1 MQWLEGLHSPS
12 TKRGNKECLEMRRR
26 TTLAIIIIAVM
37 AVSASAV
44 FSHPGWRGG
53 QKQLG
58 YRHQVWDKDKLVT
71 LEGEITDAERPVITI
86 EAYGKEYILH
96 AGPRWFWQEK
106 EYNLKSGQAVKV
118 TGMVAEVDGKL
129 NLYPSVIETEGK
141 SIVLAHE
148 NGIPAWAGRGQRF
161 GRGQD
166 RFDNKPGYGWRAHGR
181 MHGRAGR
188 GGYRHGC
195 DW

>member
-1 MQWLEGLHSPS
+1 MR
-12 TKRGNKECLEMRRR
+12 KRTM
-26 TTLAIIIIAVM
+26 LAIIIIAAI

-53 QKQLG
+53 QRQLG

-86 EAYGKEYILH
+86 EADGKEYIFH

-106 EYNLKSGQAVKV
+106 EYNLKSGQAAKV

-141 SIVLAHE
+141 SIVLADE

-166 RFDNKPGYGWRAHGR
+166 RCDNAPGYGWRGHGR

-195 DW
+195 GW

>member
-1 MQWLEGLHSPS
+1 MR
-12 TKRGNKECLEMRRR
+12 KRTM
-26 TTLAIIIIAVM
+26 LAVIIVAVV

-71 LEGEITDAERPVITI
+71 LEGEIKDAERPLITV
-86 EAYGKEYILH
+86 EADGKEYILH
-96 AGPRWFWQEK
+96 AGPRRFWQDK
-106 EYNLKSGQAVKV
+106 EYTFDSGQAVKV

-129 NLYPSVIETEGK
+129 NLYPSVIETGEK
-141 SIVLAHE
+141 SIVLADE
-148 NGIPAWAGRGQRF
+148 NGIPVWAGRGGRHGQRL
-161 GRGQD
+161 GRGQGSC
-166 RFDNKPGYGWRAHGR
+166 DNEPGYGWQGR
-181 MHGRAGR
+181 GHRQGRAGR

-195 DW
+195 GW